1 MSWGNPQTHHCQCLG
16 QVAKMGSNFFSRNWA
31 CPQWRFGQTWWPK
44 MLGKHGG
51 FLMFSVAPSLIHIQ
65 PMELVN
71 GLIQPGEHQL
81 GCQNERR
88 QENTTCRPFKATF
101 LVHGL
106 RSQKSLEIINVIN
119 KQPRNGRF
127 DPCFGGFG
135 IRVSG
140 DTHGPE
146 EMRVR
151 HKKEID
157 STKIR

>member
-1 MSWGNPQTHHCQCLG
+1 M
-16 QVAKMGSNFFSRNWA
+16 VA
-31 CPQWRFGQTWWPK
+31 
-44 MLGKHGG
+44 KHGG
-51 FLMFSVAPSLIHIQ
+51 FLMFSVPPSLIHIQ

-81 GCQNERR
+81 GCQNERQ

-119 KQPRNGRF
+119 KLNKQPRNGRF

-135 IRVSG
+135 IIRVSG